1 MYYQLKKNLIS
12 TNSILNLLGLF
23 LLIYLLSF
31 KVLWSQSIS
40 NVIKDLKVADT
51 SSRFYDKD
59 NGKLTDFLA
68 SVELVWKGKILS
80 DYKINGY
87 RDNNQ
92 EKFYIAQFCPEN
104 NRGRCFEA
112 NYLWGFEQHIS
123 EMSEQERVKF
133 SAKCFSLAYL
143 YDEILEE
150 IKKEVSSDEK
160 IISDFYS
167 SRENS
172 YRGWEK
178 DV

>member
-1 MYYQLKKNLIS
+1 MYYQLKKLIS

-31 KVLWSQSIS
+31 KVLWSQLIS

-68 SVELVWKGKILS
+68 NVELVWKGNILS

-92 EKFYIAQFCPEN
+92 E
-104 NRGRCFEA
+104 
-112 NYLWGFEQHIS
+112 
-123 EMSEQERVKF
+123 
-133 SAKCFSLAYL
+133 
-143 YDEILEE
+143 
-150 IKKEVSSDEK
+150 
-160 IISDFYS
+160 
-167 SRENS
+167 
-172 YRGWEK
+172 
-178 DV
+178 